1 MSWTEQ
7 PCIVTANGQS
17 GDVRSQVCQKTDAIN
32 FIQSIASVASSP
44 TGPFP
49 GATFVLIQGY
59 GDDQNTDSVIAGS
72 WKNGKWTPIDTD
84 LTENPYQSPAEDIW
98 NFQANEL
105 RRMWQ
110 FYIIKD
116 GIVSQ
121 NPCFSVVETY
131 LWTQNQSGGKGTWQ
145 YLPTPGAE
153 LFKTLQWIPSA

>member
-7 PCIVTANGQS
+7 PCIVTTSDGQS

-32 FIQSIASVASSP
+32 FMKSISEVATATS
-44 TGPFP
+44 GPFP
-49 GATFVLIQGY
+49 GATLLLIQAY
-59 GDDQNTDSVIAGS
+59 GSDQNMSSVVAGY
-72 WKNGKWTPIDTD
+72 WKNKWIPIDTD
-84 LTENPYQSPAEDIW
+84 LTENPYQPPTEDIW
-98 NFQANEL
+98 TFPVNEL

-110 FYIIKD
+110 IYILKE

-131 LWTQNQSGGKGTWQ
+131 LWTQNQSLGSWQ

-153 LFKTLQWIPSA
+153 LFKTLQWIPA

>member
-7 PCIVTANGQS
+7 PCIVTTSDGQS

-32 FIQSIASVASSP
+32 FMKSISEVATATS
-44 TGPFP
+44 GPFP
-49 GATFVLIQGY
+49 GATLLLIQAY
-59 GDDQNTDSVIAGS
+59 GSDQNMSSVVAGY
-72 WKNGKWTPIDTD
+72 WKNKWIPIDTD
-84 LTENPYQSPAEDIW
+84 LTENPYQPPTEDIW
-98 NFQANEL
+98 TFPVNEL

-110 FYIIKD
+110 IYILKE

-131 LWTQNQSGGKGTWQ
+131 LWTQNQSEGKGSWQ

-153 LFKTLQWIPSA
+153 LFKTLQWI